1 MENSLLLLIEGHR
14 VDEAVF
20 SLKAKYIFW
29 FLSFL
34 FYLRGVLMAQW
45 IRHMPLVWETPLWDT
60 NVSLR
65 KTLYT

>member
-34 FYLRGVLMAQW
+34 FYLRGVLMA
-45 IRHMPLVWETPLWDT
+45 L
-60 NVSLR
+60 
-65 KTLYT
+65 